1 MLPKT
6 IRSERRYSGRVID
19 LIVDEI
25 EYPSGNRAIREVVH
39 CSGGA
44 VVVPLLDDG
53 RVILVRQHRY
63 PFRDYVVELPAGKR
77 DGDEDPLVCAKR
89 ELEEETGY
97 RAASFEKLTAIQ
109 TTPGFCDEVLH
120 VFLAQGLRRTETGQ
134 RLEEAE
140 QSLTL
145 LVMPLEE
152 AVARVER
159 GEITDGKTVC
169 GLLLADRRMN
179 TPMRA

>member
-1 MLPKT
+1 M
-6 IRSERRYSGRVID
+6 RSERRYSGRVID
-19 LIVDEI
+19 LIVDEV

-44 VVVPLLDDG
+44 VVVPILDDG

-63 PFRDYVVELPAGKR
+63 PFRDYIVELPAGKR

-97 RAASFEKLTAIQ
+97 GATSFEKLASIQ

-120 VFLAQGLRRTETGQ
+120 IFLARGLRRTDAGQ

-140 QSLTL
+140 QGLTL
-145 LVMPLEE
+145 LIMPLAD

-159 GEITDGKTVC
+159 GEITDSKTIC
-169 GLLLADRRMN
+169 GLLLAERRLYA
-179 TPMRA
+179 PMRA